1 MCLITL
7 YEELFIK
14 YLRLNHS
21 ESISTSEKKII
32 YKEKVILCI
41 KTVSS

>member
-21 ESISTSEKKII
+21 ESISTSEKK
-32 YKEKVILCI
+32 LFI
-41 KTVSS
+41 KRK